1 MNFKNAEGQLARW
14 LEVLSSY
21 NMTIKHRPGSQHQN
35 ADALSC
41 KQCGFRSDWM
51 DLAHVNII
59 ATESLNN
66 ETAISIQQLQEKD
79 RDLSIAKKCLEK
91 N

>member
-1 MNFKNAEGQLARW
+1 
-14 LEVLSSY
+14 
-21 NMTIKHRPGSQHQN
+21 MTIKHRPGSQHQIPR
-35 ADALSC
+35 

-51 DLAHVNII
+51 DLAHVNTI

-79 RDLSIAKKCLEK
+79 RDFMIVKK
-91 N
+91 